1 MGHSFGILNSIRNE
15 ASGEY
20 QARIPEATQ
29 ETIASIGNALQSYT
43 PLYNEF
49 CEALINKIGRT
60 ILESKLFE
68 NRLAR
73 FKQGTVMDQQD
84 VEEIFVEMSKAE
96 GAYDPAGPNPLGRR
110 EGPDVKAIYHRQNRQ
125 DVYVITIGDIDFLRV
140 FKSEATLDAFI
151 KARIQSV
158 YSGANHDEWLAMKNL
173 LCTYRDYAVVDVV
186 SINNDDSRVPMD
198 TVCKNVIKTVRKV
211 AQDLTFVSDKFNGAG
226 VKTVT
231 APGDLVFLCN
241 KDLLAEIDVEV
252 LAKAYNMG
260 KTDIQLDIIPMDGFD
275 NVADGLNAD
284 LSYFDNM
291 AGLLVDK
298 DFMRVF
304 DTLMHF
310 EPQRNAHGLFTNYF
324 LHIHQILS
332 LSRFKNAVAIRLVKA
347 E

>member
-1 MGHSFGILNSIRNE
+1 MGHSFGILNAIRNE
-15 ASGEY
+15 ASNEY

-49 CEALINKIGRT
+49 CDALINKIGRT

-96 GAYDPAGPNPLGRR
+96 SSYDPSGPNPLGRR
-110 EGPDVKAIYHRQNRQ
+110 EGPDVKVIYHRQNRQ

-158 YSGANHDEWLAMKNL
+158 YSGANHDEWLAMKKL
-173 LCTYRDYAVVDVV
+173 LESYDGYATAL
-186 SINNDDSRVPMD
+186 IENPENGGNPIGYPAM
-198 TVCKNVIKTVRKV
+198 CKEFVKTVRKL
-211 AQDLTFVSDKFNGAG
+211 AQDMTFVSKKFNGAG
-226 VKTVT
+226 VNTVS
-231 APGDLVFLCN
+231 APGDLVLLVN
-241 KDLLAEIDVEV
+241 KDLLAELDVEV
-252 LAKAYNMG
+252 LSKAYNMG
-260 KTDIQLDIIPMDGFD
+260 KTDIQLEIIPMDSIHCEYLTGSEVP
-275 NVADGLNAD
+275 NPEMEECLA
-284 LSYFDNM
+284 
-291 AGLLVDK
+291 LLIDK
-298 DFMRVF
+298 DFLRVF

-332 LSRFKNAVAIRLVKA
+332 LSRFKNAVAIGTKLY
-347 E
+347 